1 VAAGALTPVQAE
13 LQERLRY
20 DTPFWAG
27 GVTKDETGAWREPGP
42 GSQYR
47 GCAKILSK
55 EKRLVPLI
63 AHPWQLRLDVA
74 LEVQRAAGLPMRVII
89 VKARKLGFS
98 TWIAAKFMQRL
109 TQIAFQ
115 NAVVV
120 AQDVKT
126 AGVLFDMARLIHTN
140 LPTQQQLG
148 LPFGIRPD
156 IVSRSFSPTG
166 RKFLRFGQ
174 KGVDDGTES
183 MLEIDTAGTAEAGRG
198 YTPSL
203 VHGSEVAHWPENGK
217 LLGLLNAV
225 PDALET
231 IVALESTANGFN
243 HFHKRWIRAMEG
255 EEDPELGGTYVPIF
269 AAWHEDPDCS
279 RAFLSPEARER
290 FVASIGTGPYGSEEP
305 DLIDLFG
312 CTPEQLYWRRGTIR
326 DRCDDSIEKFH
337 QEYPSTPEEAFI
349 GSGASVFSGILV
361 ARAIVAAEAAP
372 EPVRGVLEGIDWVER
387 KTRGGTVLL
396 PRGAVWVPE
405 AETTRRDLMDVW
417 EHPVT
422 EEAEAERPEDERQP
436 VGQYITAADVAQG
449 SVNTFE
455 EGDFHAVTVLDHFSK
470 QQVAQYE
477 SRIDIHELPMVILLI
492 ALYYNISWL
501 AVEVNGPGI
510 AVVDW
515 LAKEARYRRLHRRR
529 RVDKATN
536 DVEDKIGWI
545 TDRATKPV
553 METTL
558 SAALKEGTHG
568 IRSVRMARQLTTYVE
583 DDKGKHGAM
592 AGAHD
597 DLLVAQMIGQRVAD
611 VTKPKPL
618 EKSRSG
624 RRRTVYDDLT
634 GW

>member
-1 VAAGALTPVQAE
+1 
-13 LQERLRY
+13 
-20 DTPFWAG
+20 
-27 GVTKDETGAWREPGP
+27 
-42 GSQYR
+42 
-47 GCAKILSK
+47 
-55 EKRLVPLI
+55 
-63 AHPWQLRLDVA
+63 
-74 LEVQRAAGLPMRVII
+74 
-89 VKARKLGFS
+89 
-98 TWIAAKFMQRL
+98 
-109 TQIAFQ
+109 
-115 NAVVV
+115 
-120 AQDVKT
+120 
-126 AGVLFDMARLIHTN
+126 
-140 LPTQQQLG
+140 
-148 LPFGIRPD
+148 
-156 IVSRSFSPTG
+156 
-166 RKFLRFGQ
+166 
-174 KGVDDGTES
+174 
-183 MLEIDTAGTAEAGRG
+183 
-198 YTPSL
+198 
-203 VHGSEVAHWPENGK
+203 
-217 LLGLLNAV
+217 
-225 PDALET
+225 
-231 IVALESTANGFN
+231 
-243 HFHKRWIRAMEG
+243 
-255 EEDPELGGTYVPIF
+255 
-269 AAWHEDPDCS
+269 
-279 RAFLSPEARER
+279 
-290 FVASIGTGPYGSEEP
+290 
-305 DLIDLFG
+305 
-312 CTPEQLYWRRGTIR
+312 
-326 DRCDDSIEKFH
+326 
-337 QEYPSTPEEAFI
+337 
-349 GSGASVFSGILV
+349 
-361 ARAIVAAEAAP
+361 
-372 EPVRGVLEGIDWVER
+372 
-387 KTRGGTVLL
+387 
-396 PRGAVWVPE
+396 
-405 AETTRRDLMDVW
+405 
-417 EHPVT
+417 
-422 EEAEAERPEDERQP
+422 